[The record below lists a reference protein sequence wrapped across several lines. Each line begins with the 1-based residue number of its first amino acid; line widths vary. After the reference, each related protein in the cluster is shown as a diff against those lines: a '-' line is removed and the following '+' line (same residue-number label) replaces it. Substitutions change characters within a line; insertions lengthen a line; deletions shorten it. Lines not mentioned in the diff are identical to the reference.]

1 MPKQEA
7 EVTELAEGAAW
18 HRVSGSGD
26 GMRTARLVGL
36 DEDGRLL
43 VRLEGFDADIAVRIG
58 VELED
63 DALKRAAKAGRE
75 VLLAFPVDSAP
86 VVVAILRDRLES
98 KQDDGRVRLAAPDE
112 LVLRCGKASV
122 VLRKDGRVTVKGTRI
137 VSASTGPHKIKGA
150 SVELN

>member
-1 MPKQEA
+1 MPKQGTQVA
-7 EVTELAEGAAW
+7 ELAEGATW
-18 HRVSGSGD
+18 HRVSGSAD
-26 GMRTARLVGL
+26 GMRTARLVGV

-58 VELED
+58 VEIED

-75 VLLAFPVDSAP
+75 VLLAFPADSAP
-86 VVVAILRDRLES
+86 VAVAVLRDRLES
-98 KQDDGRVRLAAPDE
+98 KQSGGRVRLAAPDE